1 MLYILAIMIVKY
13 LILSIGSIGDHDDCY
28 HHNLPFKVY
37 SFTMLF
43 LSERN
48 LKYLLIL
55 AIFSNIVRRYYVL
68 MYLF

>member
-1 MLYILAIMIVKY
+1 MIVKY
-13 LILSIGSIGDHDDCY
+13 LILSIGIGDHDNCY

-37 SFTMLF
+37 SFAMLF

-48 LKYLLIL
+48 LKYLLIS